1 MQKGEL
7 RKLFHAKRKNLST
20 TEYKARCVQVFNRF
34 FSDIDLGNIKVI
46 HTFLS
51 IDNNKEPD
59 TWLII
64 NRLHD
69 EFSHIRVA
77 VPRIISKT
85 NDLENFY
92 LDSLKQLVTNEWGIP
107 EPVSGTETPTD
118 QIDLVLIPLLAFDE
132 KGHRVGYGKGF
143 YDKFLRQ
150 CRQDTLRVGIS
161 LFPPIEQ
168 IDDVNDLDVAL
179 DYCITP
185 ETTFVFKPPVPAGSG
200 SGTSPIPK

>member
-7 RKLFHAKRKNLST
+7 RKLFHAKRKKLST

-34 FSDIDLGNIKVI
+34 FSDIDLRNINVI
-46 HTFLS
+46 HSFLS

-69 EFSHIRVA
+69 EFSHIRIA
-77 VPRIISKT
+77 VPRIIAKT

-107 EPVSGTETPTD
+107 EPVSGTQTPTE

-161 LFPPIEQ
+161 LFGPVEK
-168 IDDVNDLDVAL
+168 IDDVNDFDVAL

-185 ETTFVFKPPVPAGSG
+185 EKMFVFKPQVPAD
-200 SGTSPIPK
+200 

>member
-7 RKLFHAKRKNLST
+7 RKLFQAQRKALSAAEYNAK
-20 TEYKARCVQVFNRF
+20 CVQVYNRF
-34 FSDIDLGNIKVI
+34 FSDVDLKKINVI

-64 NRLHD
+64 NKLHD
-69 EFSHIRVA
+69 EYSHIRIA
-77 VPRIISKT
+77 VPRIIPKT

-107 EPVSGTETPTD
+107 EPVSGTKTLSE
-118 QIDLVLIPLLAFDE
+118 QIDLVLVPLLIFDTQ
-132 KGHRVGYGKGF
+132 GHRVGYGKGF

-150 CRQDTLRVGIS
+150 CRSDTLRVGLS
-161 LFPPIEQ
+161 LFPPVEK
-168 IDDVNDLDVAL
+168 IDDVNDFDVGLDCCV
-179 DYCITP
+179 TP
-185 ETTFVFKPPVPAGSG
+185 EKMFVFKPQVPAGSG
-200 SGTSPIPK
+200 SGTNPVPR

>member
-7 RKLFHAKRKNLST
+7 RKLFQAQRKALGTAEYNAK
-20 TEYKARCVQVFNRF
+20 CVQVYNRF
-34 FSDIDLGNIKVI
+34 FSDFDLNKINVI

-64 NRLHD
+64 NKLHD
-69 EFSHIRVA
+69 EYSHIRIA
-77 VPRIISKT
+77 VPRIIPKT

-107 EPVSGTETPTD
+107 EPVSGTKTPSE
-118 QIDLVLIPLLAFDE
+118 QIDLVLVPLLIFDAQ
-132 KGHRVGYGKGF
+132 GHRVGYGKGF

-150 CRQDTLRVGIS
+150 CRADTLRVGLS
-161 LFPPIEQ
+161 LFPPVEK
-168 IDDVNDLDVAL
+168 IDDVNDFDVAL
-179 DYCITP
+179 DCCVTP
-185 ETTFVFKPPVPAGSG
+185 EKMFVFKPQVPAGSG
-200 SGTSPIPK
+200 SGTNPIPR